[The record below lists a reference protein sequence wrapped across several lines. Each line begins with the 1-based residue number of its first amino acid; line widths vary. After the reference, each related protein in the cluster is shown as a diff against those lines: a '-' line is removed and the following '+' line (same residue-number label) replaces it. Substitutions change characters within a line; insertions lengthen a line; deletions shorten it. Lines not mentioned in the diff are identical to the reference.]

1 MPGCPMADEQRA
13 QDLRK
18 RRILARIG
26 ALNRHTEQRI
36 EPEPEADAVRAEL
49 ETLRARVDHLE
60 SQLVG
65 LQDSVHRENVRHRAE
80 IQRLEAAIDPAE
92 MSRSIEADARKRG
105 L

>member
-1 MPGCPMADEQRA
+1 MADDRRA
-13 QDLRK
+13 QDQRQ

-26 ALNRHTEQRI
+26 ALHKGTKDRPVD
-36 EPEPEADAVRAEL
+36 PEPPVETPEREL
-49 ETLRARVDHLE
+49 EALRERVDHLE

-80 IQRLEAAIDPAE
+80 ILRLEALTAPDA
-92 MSRSIEADARKRG
+92 MSRSIEADARDRR

>member
-1 MPGCPMADEQRA
+1 MADDEGKR
-13 QDLRK
+13 DLRR

-26 ALNRHTEQRI
+26 ALHRHTEERMRVEV
-36 EPEPEADAVRAEL
+36 EPDAVRAEL
-49 ETLRARVDHLE
+49 DALRARVDHLE

-65 LQDSVHRENVRHRAE
+65 LQDSVHRENVRHQAE
-80 IQRLEAAIDPAE
+80 IQRLEALTSPEA